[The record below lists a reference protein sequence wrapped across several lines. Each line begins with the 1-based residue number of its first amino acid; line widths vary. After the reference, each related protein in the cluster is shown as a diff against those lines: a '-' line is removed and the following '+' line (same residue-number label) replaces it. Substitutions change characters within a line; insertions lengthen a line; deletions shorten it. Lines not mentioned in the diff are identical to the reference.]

1 MFGVITPLCNR
12 MFCCIFGWYFYIAKS
27 GWNVEKLSCGQ
38 QSGYM
43 EKSYKMQQKH
53 VDIIC
58 ESSLVQCISDP
69 NLISCLHLAL
79 VIEKKI
85 ECFFR
90 NDFTPSIVS
99 SFVWLWK
106 RRHPILC
113 PICLMSEKI
122 AFTYA
127 RIARKLLLLG
137 VTYYILH
144 WCPEGAPESIPY
156 GKVSLF
162 STRFDLE

>member
-1 MFGVITPLCNR
+1 MVKKCR
-12 MFCCIFGWYFYIAKS
+12 
-27 GWNVEKLSCGQ
+27 
-38 QSGYM
+38 
-43 EKSYKMQQKH
+43 KH
-53 VDIIC
+53 VYVIC

-85 ECFFR
+85 ECSFR
-90 NDFTPSIVS
+90 NDFIPSIVS

-144 WCPEGAPESIPY
+144 WRPKGAPESTHFWKSAYFQIEPIW
-156 GKVSLF
+156 KRRLWKK
-162 STRFDLE
+162 STNLL